1 MKLWF
6 INNLFVEKEGNSDI
20 IAELYNEFSKHNIL
34 TSAGNYQTA
43 DLVECILKASGLVDN
58 DFAKYIADDLRDTR
72 RELLKAEGKVSEIHT
87 LITLQDLRDIYIIIK
102 NELEFLKYV
111 EATFVRADIREHLAR
126 METIKDKLE
135 TILNRG

>member
-6 INNLFVEKEGNSDI
+6 INNLCVEKEENSDI

-58 DFAKYIADDLRDTR
+58 DLANYIAYDLRDTR
-72 RELLKAEGKVSEIHT
+72 RDLLKAEGKVREIQT
-87 LITLQDLRDIYIIIK
+87 TITLQDLRVIYIIIK
-102 NELEFLKYV
+102 NELEFLK
-111 EATFVRADIREHLAR
+111 
-126 METIKDKLE
+126 
-135 TILNRG
+135 